1 MRPRLPGTPGRMRMS
16 VLDVGSKTVR
26 LMVAD
31 TGSGVPLPVHTA
43 KWKLR
48 LSEQLEP
55 GGAIPEPSVQQL
67 VRAVES
73 AAETAQ
79 RWGAAGPM
87 AFATAVVRAA
97 PNRLDVLR
105 TVRTETG
112 VRLCTLRG
120 EVEAGLTFLG
130 ARRWMGC
137 RAGSLAL
144 FDIGGGSLA
153 VAFGRGRLPDFAA
166 SLPLGAGRLTRE
178 FLAGQD
184 PPSEEDLRALRR
196 TVRHQLRDVAARL
209 RWEGPRMAVATSRT
223 FQQLARLCG
232 AAPGR
237 QGVFVARQL
246 ARRDLRACLPRLA
259 ALPAAERAR
268 LPGVSEPRALQS
280 LAGAVVG
287 HTAMKLTGIK
297 TLTICPWA
305 IREGVL
311 LRCVEDGG
319 SWWAEIA
326 RESDEAAPMGPVPFQ
341 PHPLGGVMV
350 DKGRTDKIKGKAKEM
365 TGKATGDREQEMEG
379 KLEQARGEAK
389 KIKSKVQEHAERTA
403 RSAKRDRG

>member
-1 MRPRLPGTPGRMRMS
+1 MRMS
-16 VLDVGSKTVR
+16 VLDVGSNTVR

-31 TGSGVPLPVHTA
+31 TGNGVPLPVHTE

-48 LSEQLEP
+48 LSEQVES
-55 GGAIPEPSVQQL
+55 GGVIPEESVRQL
-67 VRAVES
+67 VKAVAL

-79 RWGAAGPM
+79 RWGAGGPL
-87 AFATAVVRAA
+87 AFATAVVRSA

-105 TVRTETG
+105 SVRTETG
-112 VRLCTLRG
+112 VRLCTLPG
-120 EVEAGLTFLG
+120 EVEAELTFLG
-130 ARRWMGC
+130 ARRWMGW
-137 RAGSLAL
+137 RVGSIAL
-144 FDIGGGSLA
+144 FDIGGGSLE

-178 FLAGQD
+178 FLDGED

-196 TVRHQLRDVAARL
+196 RVRHQMRDVAARL
-209 RWEGPRMAVATSRT
+209 RWEGPQVAVATSRT

-232 AAPGR
+232 APPGR
-237 QGVFVARQL
+237 QGVFVPRQL
-246 ARRDLRACLPRLA
+246 TRGDLRGCVPRLA
-259 ALPAAERAR
+259 ALPAAERAM
-268 LPGVSEPRALQS
+268 LPGVSAPRALQS

-319 SWWAEIA
+319 AWWADIA
-326 RESDEAAPMGPVPFQ
+326 QKRDEAAPVGPTSLRIATP
-341 PHPLGGVMV
+341 
-350 DKGRTDKIKGKAKEM
+350 KA
-365 TGKATGDREQEMEG
+365 
-379 KLEQARGEAK
+379 
-389 KIKSKVQEHAERTA
+389 
-403 RSAKRDRG
+403 

>member
-1 MRPRLPGTPGRMRMS
+1 
-16 VLDVGSKTVR
+16 
-26 LMVAD
+26 MVAD
-31 TGSGVPLPVHTA
+31 TGSGVPLPVHTE

-55 GGAIPEPSVQQL
+55 DGAIPEQSVRQL
-67 VRAVES
+67 VRAVS
-73 AAETAQ
+73 AADATAL
-79 RWGAAGPM
+79 RWGAGGPM

-105 TVRTETG
+105 TVRGETG
-112 VRLCTLRG
+112 VRLCTLPG
-120 EVEAGLTFLG
+120 EVEADLTFLG
-130 ARRWMGC
+130 ARRWMGW

-144 FDIGGGSLA
+144 FDIGGGSLE

-178 FLAGQD
+178 FLADQD

-196 TVRHQLRDVAARL
+196 RVRHQLRDVAARL

-237 QGVFVARQL
+237 QGVFVAREL
-246 ARRDLRACLPRLA
+246 SRRDLRRSLPRLA
-259 ALPAAERAR
+259 SLTAAERAR

-287 HTAMKLTGIK
+287 HTLMKLTGIK

-305 IREGVL
+305 IREGML

-319 SWWAEIA
+319 SWWSEIA
-326 RESDEAAPMGPVPFQ
+326 QDSDVEVPMGMIPAQSRVVAP
-341 PHPLGGVMV
+341 
-350 DKGRTDKIKGKAKEM
+350 E
-365 TGKATGDREQEMEG
+365 TG
-379 KLEQARGEAK
+379 
-389 KIKSKVQEHAERTA
+389 AEST
-403 RSAKRDRG
+403 K